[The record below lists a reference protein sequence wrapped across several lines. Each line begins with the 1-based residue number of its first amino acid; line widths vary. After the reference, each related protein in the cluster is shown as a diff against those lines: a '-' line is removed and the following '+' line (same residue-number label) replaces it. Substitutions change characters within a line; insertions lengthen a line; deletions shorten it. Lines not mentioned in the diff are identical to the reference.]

1 MCVEL
6 LLGRGCSPPDRGP
19 LSKIKK
25 IYYLYYKYVYV
36 ATTSERVYEGFYL
49 ENKKRTREI
58 IRHCIGRLRRYSE
71 RA

>member
-19 LSKIKK
+19 LSKNKK

-36 ATTSERVYEGFYL
+36 ATTSERVYEGFFFG
-49 ENKKRTREI
+49 KKN
-58 IRHCIGRLRRYSE
+58 GRGK
-71 RA
+71 